1 MSIVFSRVD
10 DRLVHGRVINDWIA
24 EIKPTHLVIIDDLL
38 AEDKFMSKIFRALV
52 PIWLNIEILPCSSAV
67 SFLKTVDTGENRI
80 FILAKS
86 PRVFVMLIKSGIKI
100 SEITFAD
107 KEYQKNKL
115 EVSTDNKHAINLLIS
130 NGVMLY
136 AINSP
141 TDSKIPM
148 EAYQFERTI

>member
-38 AEDKFMSKIFRALV
+38 SEDKFMSKIFRALV

-67 SFLKTVDTGENRI
+67 SFLKAADTEENRL

-86 PRVFVMLIKSGIKI
+86 PRVFAMLIKGGIRI
-100 SEITFAD
+100 PEITFAD

-115 EVSTDNKHAINLLIS
+115 EVSDINKHAINLLIS

-141 TDSKIPM
+141 ADSKIPI
-148 EAYQFERTI
+148 ETYQLERTI

>member
-24 EIKPTHLVIIDDLL
+24 EIEPTHLVIIDDLL

-52 PIWLNIEILPCSSAV
+52 PIWLNIEIVPCSSAV
-67 SFLKTVDTGENRI
+67 SYLKSVDTEENRI

-86 PRVFVMLIKSGIKI
+86 PRVFVMLIKGNIKI

-115 EVSTDNKHAINLLIS
+115 EVSDINKHAINLLIA
-130 NGVMLY
+130 NGVILY

-141 TDSKIPM
+141 SDSKIKM
-148 EAYQFERTI
+148 EKYQMEGTI